1 MLLLR
6 GHYYKTNIEHI
17 GYCMYYLRSGNTQRQ
32 VTAACDPLRC
42 ALRLQAALCTWKAE
56 MRSALAIASVIL
68 FLPSERLEPKPA
80 PGVAGHLL
88 VDALG
93 YVV

>member
-1 MLLLR
+1 
-6 GHYYKTNIEHI
+6 
-17 GYCMYYLRSGNTQRQ
+17 
-32 VTAACDPLRC
+32 
-42 ALRLQAALCTWKAE
+42 